1 MPSTARDDDE
11 AQLIKSEGVMSAGL
25 RERGFAALSLPHT
38 KNNRASSIL
47 VDRVS
52 MSIPGSELSEDDIT
66 IVMDQ
71 AHVARPVAVQ
81 ALKKQG

>member
-1 MPSTARDDDE
+1 VFYHARE
-11 AQLIKSEGVMSAGL
+11 AQLMI
-25 RERGFAALSLPHT
+25 RRCDERGVAALSLPHT
-38 KNNRASSIL
+38 KNNRASNFL

-71 AHVARPVAVQ
+71 AHVTRPLAVQ